1 MWFWQK
7 SHGNVD
13 AKVMWAGSWQ
23 CLIWFYQPA
32 FLSLSS
38 DWVQSRRSHRE
49 RWKRWRRVIL
59 GYLCPWLPSYGI
71 ALGWLCPST
80 KGHYS
85 AFWRSQLLSRQPFLY
100 ESLFVV
106 SGNCPLPSVVTS
118 SGLALSLLVPL
129 YPYCT
134 LINSPLLNKS
144 QFCPSLW
151 LIYSF
156 S

>member
-1 MWFWQK
+1 MPRWCGQGPD
-7 SHGNVD
+7 SVSYDSINHL
-13 AKVMWAGSWQ
+13 SCP
-23 CLIWFYQPA
+23 CLLIGFSQEGA
-32 FLSLSS
+32 I
-38 DWVQSRRSHRE
+38 VKGGRE
-49 RWKRWRRVIL
+49 WRRVIL

-80 KGHYS
+80 KGHCS
-85 AFWRSQLLSRQPFLY
+85 AVWRSQLLSRRLFLY

-129 YPYCT
+129 YPYYT